1 MLFMKLAKSRAM
13 AEAKNA
19 AEKAHQTTESAQG
32 NRRASWRTCS
42 ARLLQQNGETLR
54 AVTSQPPMVT
64 DSEWFGMSAEE
75 Q

>member
-1 MLFMKLAKSRAM
+1 MLFMKLVKSRAM
-13 AEAKNA
+13 AEAKKA

-32 NRRASWRTCS
+32 NTRASWRTCS

-64 DSEWFGMSAEE
+64 DSEWLGMSAEE

>member
-1 MLFMKLAKSRAM
+1 MLFMKLANSRAM

-19 AEKAHQTTESAQG
+19 AGKAHQTTEPAQG
-32 NRRASWRTCS
+32 NTCS
-42 ARLLQQNGETLR
+42 ARLPQQHGGTRR

>member
-1 MLFMKLAKSRAM
+1 MLFMKLATSRAT

-19 AEKAHQTTESAQG
+19 AEKAHQTTEPAQG
-32 NRRASWRTCS
+32 NTRASWRTRS
-42 ARLLQQNGETLR
+42 ASLLQQNGETLR

-64 DSEWFGMSAEE
+64 DSEWFGMSAED